1 MGWVIAQAILFA
13 LIIILPIEGQFSL
26 PMWAKLVAG
35 VLSAL
40 GVIVGLRAVYD
51 LRRSLAIRP
60 IPREDGQLQTSGIYG
75 WVRHPMYISVWL
87 IMGGGVVRSGS
98 YAKIALFAALIVFF
112 ILKVRYEEKLLKQKY
127 PDYAKYAQKV
137 GGFFPR
143 ITDRVTY

>member
-1 MGWVIAQAILFA
+1 MGWVIVQAILFA
-13 LIIILPIEGQFSL
+13 LIIFLPIESQFSL
-26 PMWAKLVAG
+26 PMWAKLVSEL
-35 VLSAL
+35 LSGL
-40 GVIVGLRAVYD
+40 GLIILMKAVYD
-51 LRRSLAIRP
+51 LRQSLSVSP
-60 IPREDGQLQTSGIYG
+60 TPRDDGQLQTEGIYN

-87 IMGGGVVRSGS
+87 IMGGAVVRSGS